1 MLKKSNGQDSRQKIL
16 DAALNV
22 FYEAG
27 FDGAR
32 VDVIAR
38 RAGVNQALIY
48 YYFKSKEELFAEL
61 ININIEET
69 IIKKRNLIGEK
80 NILDADVTKEVC
92 NKMMDFL
99 VGKEKIFSI
108 VLGEILKNSHNK
120 NIEKGFEFLLP
131 VVKDSRDRLL
141 SSGTEPEIVER
152 ALIAGIFF
160 GASPIITYIAL
171 GEKLADYYGLDKE
184 YMKETFMSLLN
195 IYAENLIE
203 YLKGDLE

>member
-48 YYFKSKEELFAEL
+48 YYFKSKEELFTEL
-61 ININIEET
+61 INININEMILEKGS
-69 IIKKRNLIGEK
+69 IIGEK
-80 NILDADVTKEVC
+80 NVIDEVVIKEVC
-92 NKMMDFL
+92 SRMVDFL
-99 VGKEKIFSI
+99 KDKEKILSI
-108 VLGEILKNSHNK
+108 VLGEILKNSRNENK
-120 NIEKGFEFLLP
+120 NKGFELLLP
-131 VVKDSRDRLL
+131 VVKDGKDRLL
-141 SSGTEPEIVER
+141 SLGIEPENIER

-160 GASPIITYIAL
+160 GGPPIITYIAL
-171 GEKLADYYGLDKE
+171 GEKLADYYGIDKK
-184 YMKETFMSLLN
+184 YMHETFMELLDN
-195 IYAENLIE
+195 LAEGFARF
-203 YLKGDLE
+203 LKKDRP